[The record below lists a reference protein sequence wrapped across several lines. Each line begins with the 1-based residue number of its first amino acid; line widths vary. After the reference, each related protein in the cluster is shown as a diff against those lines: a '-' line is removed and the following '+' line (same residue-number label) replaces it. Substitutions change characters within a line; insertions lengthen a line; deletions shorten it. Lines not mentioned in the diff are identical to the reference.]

1 VKNLLAKGSV
11 PAAGIAE
18 GAAKYVQ
25 NVRMGTTASDIAKGA
40 SAGNAMKHGLGNKTL
55 KDALPLAESKIK
67 GWSEARAE
75 IYKKK
80 ADPEISLES
89 VERDVREKIATSD
102 FGNAEKEAALNE
114 IKAEVRRFAESNRK
128 SMVTSAGFVPRR
140 PVSLLMPEEIQAG
153 LASGELKFSARGN
166 RLVPEYAKPQ
176 AVPEN
181 SLPKEG
187 GVYLNLEQADQFKN
201 WLQDQG
207 ANFGKG
213 MPRESKVSE
222 KIFRDVYGLVSQ
234 RAESYGGEEYA
245 KLNKNL
251 SEVIPIRNVIER
263 TLKRGELGS
272 DVVDKMG
279 AVKATANAAA
289 SLTGLN
295 RFGATG
301 VYDAAQGVRN
311 AAQVPLKEA
320 ANSGVREG
328 FTSGM
333 LRGSL
338 AAGSR

>member
-1 VKNLLAKGSV
+1 
-11 PAAGIAE
+11 
-18 GAAKYVQ
+18 
-25 NVRMGTTASDIAKGA
+25 
-40 SAGNAMKHGLGNKTL
+40 
-55 KDALPLAESKIK
+55 
-67 GWSEARAE
+67 
-75 IYKKK
+75 
-80 ADPEISLES
+80 
-89 VERDVREKIATSD
+89 
-102 FGNAEKEAALNE
+102 
-114 IKAEVRRFAESNRK
+114 
-128 SMVTSAGFVPRR
+128 
-140 PVSLLMPEEIQAG
+140 
-153 LASGELKFSARGN
+153 
-166 RLVPEYAKPQ
+166 
-176 AVPEN
+176 
-181 SLPKEG
+181 
-187 GVYLNLEQADQFKN
+187 
-201 WLQDQG
+201 
-207 ANFGKG
+207 